1 MPLWPSD
8 SECRIGLVSRAGPEP
23 ADRSLR
29 AAERGRVM
37 ALVVIQSAEDV
48 RLALELA
55 ALEPSE
61 IGVVDE

>member
-1 MPLWPSD
+1 
-8 SECRIGLVSRAGPEP
+8 
-23 ADRSLR
+23 
-29 AAERGRVM
+29 M

-55 ALEPSE
+55 AQEPSE